1 MQHINQKYTELRTVD
16 STSNYV
22 AKAIDSGNYESGTA
36 ILAHF
41 QQNGKGQRGSSW
53 QSNAGENLTFSFA
66 IPSDFLPLHSHFLI
80 SKAVSIAIMETVHE
94 YLQLDAHIKWPNDL
108 LVNGRKL
115 AGMLIESKVKEQR
128 YSIVGIGMNVNQLQF
143 NSLLK
148 ATSMALELG
157 RTLDISNVFRTLLS
171 KIDDWLTWLHNG
183 DYALIN
189 KVYAQN
195 LYGYRRWVSLELS
208 GQAFKGMITD
218 VDDQGMLLVHSSQG
232 KAAQYAPKEI
242 KISY

>member
-16 STSNYV
+16 STNNYV
-22 AKAIDSGNYESGTA
+22 ANAIDSGNYESGTA

-41 QQNGKGQRGSSW
+41 QDNGKGQRGSSW
-53 QSNAGENLTFSFA
+53 QSNPGENLTFSFA
-66 IPSDFLPLHSHFLI
+66 IPSEFLPLRSHFLI
-80 SKAVSIAIMETVHE
+80 SKAISIAIWETLHE
-94 YLQLDAHIKWPNDL
+94 NLQLDPHIKWPNDL

-115 AGMLIESKVKEQR
+115 AGMLIESKLQERR
-128 YSIVGIGMNVNQLQF
+128 YSIVGVGLNVNQVEF
-143 NSLLK
+143 NSGLK

-157 RTLDISNVFRTLLS
+157 RRLDISNVFHTLLS
-171 KIDDWLTWLHNG
+171 KIDDWLTWLHSG

-189 KVYAQN
+189 QVYAQN
-195 LYGYRRWVSLELS
+195 LFGYRRWVSLELA
-208 GQAFKGMITD
+208 GQSFKGMITD